1 MATTTATTTLQQLIN
16 AIGQKAGD
24 KLAGA
29 STEMQSGGGEL
40 LSGFLGIDWSAP
52 TWDILILI
60 FFVLSVLVYSFT
72 LGRDRIVAIL
82 IATYLALAVTTNLPF
97 LDVATE
103 YINSFGAVAYRL
115 SAFLIVFILLFILL
129 TRSQF
134 IQGLSSLDC
143 SWWQVILFGLL
154 QAGLFTSIVLS
165 LLPAEALPFLSE
177 YTRTIFFSDLGRFCW
192 VALPILALVF
202 FNRPKR
208 RRHSRRD
215 YYRQRLE
222 DFDFDN
228 ED

>member
-115 SAFLIVFILLFILL
+115 SAFLIVFIIELDNIICFFACCWLLGSCCHCILACWSLLFAIY
-129 TRSQF
+129 F
-134 IQGLSSLDC
+134 
-143 SWWQVILFGLL
+143 VINSFLI
-154 QAGLFTSIVLS
+154 FTF
-165 LLPAEALPFLSE
+165 A
-177 YTRTIFFSDLGRFCW
+177 FFSLCFFIFAFYLYLHN
-192 VALPILALVF
+192 VFVVTLVSVIALDTYLCNYLIAAW
-202 FNRPKR
+202 
-208 RRHSRRD
+208 
-215 YYRQRLE
+215 LE
-222 DFDFDN
+222 VWSVLI
-228 ED
+228 

>member
-16 AIGQKAGD
+16 VIGQKAGD

-29 STEMQSGGGEL
+29 STEMQSGGSDL
-40 LSGFLGIDWSAP
+40 FSSFLGIDWSAP
-52 TWDILILI
+52 TWDIIILI
-60 FFVLSVLVYSFT
+60 FFALSVLVYSFT

-97 LDVATE
+97 LDAATE
-103 YINSFGAVAYRL
+103 YINSFGVVAYRF
-115 SAFLIVFILLFILL
+115 SAFLIVFVLLFILL

-134 IQGLSSLDC
+134 IQGLSSLDG
-143 SWWQVILFGLL
+143 SWWQVIMFGLL

-177 YTRTIFFSDLGRFCW
+177 YTRTIFLSDLGRFCW

-208 RRHSRRD
+208 RRHRRRD